1 MSNGKVMIIHLTVG
15 LIKKILLYK
24 MIYFTEPYDLA
35 SLKSKIDKL
44 DIGKLE
50 TTPLD
55 LSKPSDLV
63 KNEVVKKTKYDELVK
78 KINAI

>member
-1 MSNGKVMIIHLTVG
+1 
-15 LIKKILLYK
+15 

-44 DIGKLE
+44 DIG
-50 TTPLD
+50 

-63 KNEVVKKTKYDELVK
+63 KNEVVKKTEYDELVK